1 MLSAGKARS
10 WALSGVHVGLK
21 EMQSPDKPGNVL
33 AGSICSSLPL
43 LPPACVSSVTVAGRL
58 QYEGHIQLPAAF
70 PSQLQCWAQDSG
82 AIESVERQDRGLLAV
97 VTAGWQC
104 MEHLPRSG
112 KFPGRTGIIMSGTLF
127 LALYSGTWKCWWNCR
142 RVMYLRLCTKS
153 LG

>member
-1 MLSAGKARS
+1 M
-10 WALSGVHVGLK
+10 LSGVHVGLK

-97 VTAGWQC
+97 VTAGGMHGTPAQVREIPWKNRNYHVWNPIPC
-104 MEHLPRSG
+104 LVFRHMEMLVE
-112 KFPGRTGIIMSGTLF
+112 L
-127 LALYSGTWKCWWNCR
+127 
-142 RVMYLRLCTKS
+142 
-153 LG
+153 